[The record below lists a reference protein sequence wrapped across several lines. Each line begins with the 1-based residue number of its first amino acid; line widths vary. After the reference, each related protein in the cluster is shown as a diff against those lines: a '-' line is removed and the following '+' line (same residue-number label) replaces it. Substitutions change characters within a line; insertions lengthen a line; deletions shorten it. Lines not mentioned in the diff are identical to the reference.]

1 MAEPV
6 ATGVQKYLTM
16 IAAYDNEFK
25 KWESRTTKI
34 IKRYRDDTRS
44 ASGNETAKFN
54 ILWSNVQTLI
64 PAVYAR
70 LPTADA
76 KRRFGDNDKVG
87 RVAAQLIERAL
98 DFEIEHYPDFR
109 NAMNYAVQDRFL
121 GGRGVAWVRY
131 EPHVRQ
137 QDVPE
142 DGLQITDVVENEEDK
157 YEDVGSSPV
166 RSSYRAPGGI
176 LGGSP
181 GALPGAAISQP
192 EAAPAALANGAE
204 GPMPGAEDPTAG
216 QQEVAEEID
225 YECAPSDYVHWK
237 DFGHSTARTWDE
249 VTAVWR
255 WVYMTKEALVERFGE
270 KKAKSI
276 PLDSGPEPLAGY
288 SGTKQ
293 RDNTRA
299 KICELWDKEADKV
312 YWISK
317 SSPDFVDEREDP
329 LDLEG
334 FFPCS
339 KPLYSTL
346 TSDSLVP
353 VPDFV
358 LYQDQAQELDILSDR
373 IDGLIKALRARRVYD
388 ASQPALQ
395 RLLTEGDNNSLI
407 PVDKWMAFGE
417 KGGLKGS
424 IDLLPL
430 DTLSNALMQCY
441 RAREDIKSQIYEITG
456 ISDIIR
462 GQTNANET
470 ATAQQIKGQYAG
482 LRLRSLQDEVA
493 LFATEIIRLK
503 AQIICTRFQPQT
515 ILDYAAAEQMTDEDK
530 ALIPQALELLQSD
543 PLSSFRIEVNAD
555 SLVQID
561 ENQAKQDRISFL
573 QAFGGFLT
581 QALPIGQQSPEMIPM
596 MIGLLKYG
604 VTAFKGAQG
613 IEGLIDT
620 ALDQIKNAQQQAAGQ
635 PPKPD
640 PEMMKAQAAQQAEQ
654 MKAQMSAQT
663 EQMRV
668 QADAQA
674 MQAKAQFDAQMQ
686 QAKLQSDMQIEQM
699 KANLS
704 AQQEGQRMQHEMA
717 MKSQE
722 VAAAEQFDRWKA
734 ELEAATKVLVARIGA
749 NPGMDIPAIEAT
761 NAASDKITAEL
772 GNHVRE
778 TMNKIAD
785 MQNQT
790 MNHISGVMQ
799 VLAAPKRIVRGADGR
814 AAGIEVLQ

>member
-44 ASGNETAKFN
+44 SSGNETAKFN

-270 KKAKSI
+270 KKAK
-276 PLDSGPEPLAGY
+276 
-288 SGTKQ
+288 
-293 RDNTRA
+293 
-299 KICELWDKEADKV
+299 
-312 YWISK
+312 
-317 SSPDFVDEREDP
+317 
-329 LDLEG
+329 
-334 FFPCS
+334 
-339 KPLYSTL
+339 
-346 TSDSLVP
+346 
-353 VPDFV
+353 
-358 LYQDQAQELDILSDR
+358 
-373 IDGLIKALRARRVYD
+373 
-388 ASQPALQ
+388 
-395 RLLTEGDNNSLI
+395 
-407 PVDKWMAFGE
+407 
-417 KGGLKGS
+417 
-424 IDLLPL
+424 
-430 DTLSNALMQCY
+430 
-441 RAREDIKSQIYEITG
+441 
-456 ISDIIR
+456 
-462 GQTNANET
+462 
-470 ATAQQIKGQYAG
+470 
-482 LRLRSLQDEVA
+482 
-493 LFATEIIRLK
+493 
-503 AQIICTRFQPQT
+503 
-515 ILDYAAAEQMTDEDK
+515 
-530 ALIPQALELLQSD
+530 
-543 PLSSFRIEVNAD
+543 
-555 SLVQID
+555 
-561 ENQAKQDRISFL
+561 
-573 QAFGGFLT
+573 
-581 QALPIGQQSPEMIPM
+581 
-596 MIGLLKYG
+596 
-604 VTAFKGAQG
+604 
-613 IEGLIDT
+613 
-620 ALDQIKNAQQQAAGQ
+620 
-635 PPKPD
+635 
-640 PEMMKAQAAQQAEQ
+640 
-654 MKAQMSAQT
+654 
-663 EQMRV
+663 
-668 QADAQA
+668 
-674 MQAKAQFDAQMQ
+674 
-686 QAKLQSDMQIEQM
+686 
-699 KANLS
+699 
-704 AQQEGQRMQHEMA
+704 
-717 MKSQE
+717 
-722 VAAAEQFDRWKA
+722 
-734 ELEAATKVLVARIGA
+734 
-749 NPGMDIPAIEAT
+749 
-761 NAASDKITAEL
+761 
-772 GNHVRE
+772 
-778 TMNKIAD
+778 
-785 MQNQT
+785 
-790 MNHISGVMQ
+790 
-799 VLAAPKRIVRGADGR
+799 
-814 AAGIEVLQ
+814 